1 VGVVLVRRRT
11 RVRFFR
17 LVVMGVGILLV
28 LMMVLSAL
36 PSPF

>member
-11 RVRFFR
+11 RVRFVR

-36 PSPF
+36 PSSF